1 MNKNLLIFLATFAA
15 SALVTLALRAARHE
29 PYALPA
35 PPTAEMAAAT
45 EHQHATE
52 MNASVPVA
60 NTNPVNSVCAICGM
74 KVNPKLGTA
83 LYQGKVIGFG
93 CKACPAKF
101 AANPDLYGP
110 AAIAGR
116 VVEEEEP

>member
-1 MNKNLLIFLATFAA
+1 MNRNVLIFLAAFTA

-29 PYALPA
+29 PYASPAA
-35 PPTAEMAAAT
+35 PPAEMPAAT

-52 MNASVPVA
+52 TPAPITVV
-60 NTNPVNSVCAICGM
+60 NTNPVNSMCAICGM

-93 CKACPAKF
+93 CKACPSKF

-110 AAIAGR
+110 AAIAGQ
-116 VVEEEEP
+116 VVEEP